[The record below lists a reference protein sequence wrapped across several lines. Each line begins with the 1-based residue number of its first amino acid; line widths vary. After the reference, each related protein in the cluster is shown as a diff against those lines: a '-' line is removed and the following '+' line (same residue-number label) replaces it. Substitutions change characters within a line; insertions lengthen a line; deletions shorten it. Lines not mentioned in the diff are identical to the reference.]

1 MFAHQAELEH
11 LEHLLGVKGEPYD
24 ADKSCGIRFYR
35 EGCDIR
41 GKPEMWSDF
50 IDWQLRAAVQ
60 LRQAMLSIDNNNPTE
75 MAD

>member
-1 MFAHQAELEH
+1 
-11 LEHLLGVKGEPYD
+11 
-24 ADKSCGIRFYR
+24 
-35 EGCDIR
+35 
-41 GKPEMWSDF
+41 MWSDF